1 MEINTEKFYVFYDGD
16 CGFCNY
22 WVQWILRRDQKDL
35 FLFASLQSN
44 FGQNFLKSRGLENK
58 IFNTLILWSP
68 EKYYL
73 TKSEALLKIAKLL
86 GGKYQILASMNILP
100 LFLTNFF
107 YDKISK
113 NRHKNKIKNCSMPT
127 EKERQKMI

>member
-1 MEINTEKFYVFYDGD
+1 MEINTEKIYVLYDGD

-35 FLFASLQSN
+35 FLFASLQSD

-107 YDKISK
+107 Y
-113 NRHKNKIKNCSMPT
+113 
-127 EKERQKMI
+127 ELV

>member
-35 FLFASLQSN
+35 FLFASLQSD
-44 FGQNFLKSRGLENK
+44 FGQHFLKSRGLENK
-58 IFNTLILWSP
+58 TFNTLILWSP

-73 TKSEALLKIAKLL
+73 TKSEAILKIAKLL
-86 GGKYQILASMNILP
+86 GGKYQILANMNIFP

-113 NRHKNKIKNCSMPT
+113 NRHKIKIKNCSLPT